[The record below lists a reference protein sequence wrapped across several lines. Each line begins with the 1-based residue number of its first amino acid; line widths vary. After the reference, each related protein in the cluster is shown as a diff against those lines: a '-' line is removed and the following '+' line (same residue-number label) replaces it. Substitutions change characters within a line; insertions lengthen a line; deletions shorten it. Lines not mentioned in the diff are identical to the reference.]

1 MVHAS
6 LLERKV
12 IHVDMDAFYASVEI
26 RDNPS
31 LKGKPVIVGGSPEGR
46 GVVTTCSYEARKF
59 GVRSAMSCAQAYRRC
74 PQAIFIRP
82 RFEKYKAASD
92 VIREIFH
99 EHASLVEPM
108 SLDEAYLDV
117 TGATAFASQI
127 ASVIRRQVKER
138 TGLTCS
144 AGVAPNKLVAKIASD
159 FRKPDGLTVVS
170 PERVHD
176 FMRPLSVRKIS
187 GVGPKF
193 EERLNQKGIFT
204 CAQLESYGLERL
216 TLDFGNSGP
225 WLWARAQGIDPTPV
239 GRFGTRKSLGSE
251 NTFPKDLTRLDE
263 IQSAIT
269 EIAEE
274 VFESVTRRQL
284 QGRTVTLKVKYS
296 DFTTIT
302 RRHTSNLA
310 PATADELRAVG
321 HSLLQH
327 TEAGRRPIRLLGL
340 TLSNFGGEED
350 DAPEEKEDPNGTLF

>member
-46 GVVTTCSYEARKF
+46 GVVTTCSYEARKY

-82 RFEKYKAASD
+82 RFEAYKAASET
-92 VIREIFH
+92 IREIFH
-99 EHASLVEPM
+99 RHASVVEPM

-117 TGATAFASQI
+117 TGASAFASQI
-127 ASVIRRQVKER
+127 ASTIRREVKET

-144 AGVAPNKLVAKIASD
+144 AGVGPNKLIAKIASD
-159 FRKPDGLTVVS
+159 FRKPDGLTVVL

-176 FMRPLSVRKIS
+176 FMRPLSVRKIN

-193 EERLNQKGIFT
+193 EERLNLKGIFT
-204 CAQLESYGLERL
+204 CAQVEAYGLERL

-225 WLWARAQGIDPTPV
+225 WLWERAQGIDPSPV
-239 GRFGTRKSLGSE
+239 GRFGARKSLGSE
-251 NTFPKDLTRLDE
+251 NTFPKDLTRIEDIHAAL
-263 IQSAIT
+263 AG
-269 EIAEE
+269 IAAE
-274 VFESVTRRQL
+274 VFESVSDRQL
-284 QGRTVTLKVKYS
+284 KGRTVTLKVKYS

-302 RRHTSNLA
+302 RRHTAEAA
-310 PATADELRAVG
+310 PASADELRAVG
-321 HSLLQH
+321 NSLLQN

-340 TLSNFGGEED
+340 TLSNFGD
-350 DAPEEKEDPNGTLF
+350 EEKVEAKEADDPNGTLF